1 MNNNALTNTSL
12 PAAKLNNN
20 NADGTN
26 LMTKPITNMSV
37 TDGLA
42 SFDFTDT
49 PTGVKEII
57 TGSDQLLYRFGVIN
71 IVRDSNGIVRKKIN
85 PLPF

>member
-1 MNNNALTNTSL
+1 
-12 PAAKLNNN
+12 
-20 NADGTN
+20 
-26 LMTKPITNMSV
+26 MSV

-49 PTGVKEII
+49 PTGVKEIK

-85 PLPF
+85 LLPF